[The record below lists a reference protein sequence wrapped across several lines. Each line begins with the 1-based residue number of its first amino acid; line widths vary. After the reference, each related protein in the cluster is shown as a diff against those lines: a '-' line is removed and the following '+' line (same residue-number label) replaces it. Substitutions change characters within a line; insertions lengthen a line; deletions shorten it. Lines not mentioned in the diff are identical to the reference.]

1 MDEVAGVAIVD
12 VDLPRE
18 PAPPPSSRSVQA
30 ELHPNFTRAYTPPE
44 YPLRV
49 ASIPGGRL
57 IGSGGVATDD
67 GELVRE
73 SLWDDEHY
81 RRDFARPPAVGEP
94 THLPGVC
101 ASLISLWCDNYFHWM
116 FNALPRLAVLGRSAV
131 AYDRLIVPEAMK
143 PFQRETLRL
152 LGIGE
157 ERLVPFTGE
166 YVQADVLVW
175 AAPLAPINE
184 PSSFLLDWVRGALCP
199 FDETPQRLLY
209 VSRKGGTRRAVNED
223 EIFRALRPLGFEFV
237 LPEQLTFLDQV
248 KLFAQGRVA
257 VGPHGSNFVNAIFS
271 RHMSVLEF
279 FQPAHVNWGVYSVLC
294 AAGHD
299 HWNILCPP
307 VRRLGPRRFDNMRV
321 PVELVLETV
330 GRIAGE

>member
-1 MDEVAGVAIVD
+1 
-12 VDLPRE
+12 
-18 PAPPPSSRSVQA
+18 
-30 ELHPNFTRAYTPPE
+30 
-44 YPLRV
+44 
-49 ASIPGGRL
+49 
-57 IGSGGVATDD
+57 
-67 GELVRE
+67 
-73 SLWDDEHY
+73 
-81 RRDFARPPAVGEP
+81 
-94 THLPGVC
+94 
-101 ASLISLWCDNYFHWM
+101 
-116 FNALPRLAVLGRSAV
+116 
-131 AYDRLIVPEAMK
+131 
-143 PFQRETLRL
+143 
-152 LGIGE
+152 
-157 ERLVPFTGE
+157 
-166 YVQADVLVW
+166 
-175 AAPLAPINE
+175 
-184 PSSFLLDWVRGALCP
+184 
-199 FDETPQRLLY
+199 LLY

-237 LPEQLTFLDQV
+237 LPERLTFLDQV

-307 VRRLGPRRFDNMRV
+307 VRRLGPRRFNDMRV